1 MKKTPLVFVYD
12 YENDVVT
19 DKVKPGSEWVLEG
32 KGVATIKVDG
42 TACLF
47 KDGKLWKRFD
57 RKLKKGV
64 EAKAGDEVSIDSFRD
79 APEGFV
85 PCEPN
90 PDPVTFHWPGW
101 VPVSADKP
109 EDKYHIEAL
118 KDAVLEEGKTY
129 ELVGPKFSDNPYNLE
144 KHELWKHGD
153 LVVDLGIPTF
163 DKIKNFLEENNVEG
177 LVFHNKEDGRLA
189 KIRRKDFGLFWIKED
204 MRRNKTVNNRRKFR
218 R

>member
-1 MKKTPLVFVYD
+1 MVLLVYSKKVSC
-12 YENDVVT
+12 
-19 DKVKPGSEWVLEG
+19 G
-32 KGVATIKVDG
+32 
-42 TACLF
+42 
-47 KDGKLWKRFD
+47 KRFD

-64 EAKAGDEVSIDSFRD
+64 EAKAGDEVSMDSFRD

-109 EDKYHIEAL
+109 EDKYHVEAL
-118 KDAVLEEGKTY
+118 EGVVLEEGKTY

-153 LVVDLGIPTF
+153 LVVDLGVPTF
-163 DKIKNFLEENNVEG
+163 DKIKSFLEDFYVEG
-177 LVFHNKEDGRLA
+177 LVFHNKEDGRVA
-189 KIRRKDFGLFWIKED
+189 KSEEKILVCSGLKKI
-204 MRRNKTVNNRRKFR
+204 
-218 R
+218 

>member
-12 YENDVVT
+12 YEKDVIT

-57 RKLKKGV
+57 RKLKKN
-64 EAKAGDEVSIDSFRD
+64 VSVKEGSEISLDLFRD
-79 APEGFV
+79 APEGFE

-101 VPVSADKP
+101 VPVSEDKP
-109 EDKYHIEAL
+109 EDKYHVEAL
-118 KDAVLEEGKTY
+118 KGAVLEEGKTY
-129 ELVGPKFSDNPYNLE
+129 ELVGPKFSDNPYELE

-153 LVVDLGIPTF
+153 LVVDLGVPTF
-163 DKIKNFLEENNVEG
+163 EKIKDYLENNYVEG
-177 LVFHNKEDGRLA
+177 LVFHNKEDGRVA
-189 KIRRKDFGLFWIKED
+189 KIRRKDFDLFWIKED
-204 MRRNKTVNNRRKFR
+204 LRKSNPAPKRRRPGR
-218 R
+218 

>member
-47 KDGKLWKRFD
+47 KEGKLWKRFD

-64 EAKAGDEVSIDSFRD
+64 EAKAGDEVSMDSFRD

-109 EDKYHIEAL
+109 EDKYHVEAL
-118 KDAVLEEGKTY
+118 EGVVLEEGKTY

-153 LVVDLGIPTF
+153 LVVDLGVPTF
-163 DKIKNFLEENNVEG
+163 DKIKSFLEENYVEG
-177 LVFHNKEDGRLA
+177 LVFHNKEDGRVA

-204 MRRNKTVNNRRKFR
+204 MRKNKSVNNRRKFR
-218 R
+218 L

>member
-1 MKKTPLVFVYD
+1 MKKTPLVFVFD

-32 KGVATIKVDG
+32 KGVATVKVDG

-47 KDGKLWKRFD
+47 KEGKLWKRFD

-64 EAKAGDEVSIDSFRD
+64 EAKAGDNVSLDLFRD

-109 EDKYHIEAL
+109 EDKYHVEAL
-118 KDAVLEEGKTY
+118 EGVVLEEGKTY

-153 LVVDLGIPTF
+153 LVVSLGVPTF
-163 DKIKNFLEENNVEG
+163 DKIKNFLEENYVEG
-177 LVFHNKEDGRLA
+177 LVFHNKEDGRVA

-204 MRRNKTVNNRRKFR
+204 MRKTKSVNNRRKFKR
-218 R
+218 

>member
-47 KDGKLWKRFD
+47 KEGKLWKRFD

-109 EDKYHIEAL
+109 EDKYHVEAL
-118 KDAVLEEGKTY
+118 EGVVLEEGKTY

-153 LVVDLGIPTF
+153 LVVDLGVPTF
-163 DKIKNFLEENNVEG
+163 DKIKIFLEDNYVEG
-177 LVFHNKEDGRLA
+177 LVFHNKEDGRVA

-204 MRRNKTVNNRRKFR
+204 MRKTKSVNNRRKFR